1 MRSRL
6 PARFR
11 GTLFALFV
19 LLPALAVPR
28 ACAEELRLVF
38 ERVETTVAR
47 PGATP
52 APAKITQ
59 KRSTVTVAL
68 GSRYLYE
75 SGTDSP
81 LQIDFEHRRMRV
93 SRDDRPAYIEVPL
106 FALIAFREM
115 ELSNRLAMRQTF
127 AAMKLKNGPDLGTVL
142 GLEAEFG
149 LPSDAKKGKEESL
162 QSENRGGALVWR
174 INGDTAT
181 VCSFT
186 DTALTAPQEAML
198 GRWYLYSCKL
208 HPEVRT
214 ALLQQHRLPRR
225 LIYRWNS
232 MGERTAVELTLQSM
246 TLSADSSLRL
256 PTGLAA
262 EPSFDSTL
270 SVTLNQAREAL
281 ARCRAGA
288 ANAPGVLEQA
298 RRAAAEGRG
307 LDALLALSEY
317 ELVSC
322 SEPPALDKA
331 SQEKVRADKRARLY
345 TDAVRQIEDRKLKSA
360 LETLGKIDRTGLEK
374 AYLIDLETATAHG
387 IGGDAEGAAE
397 LFQRALRV
405 NPCLVGAW
413 TDLAGTCIGA
423 YDTFDGW
430 ICVEAARQAAPP
442 GCRLLEKFDQREREL
457 VKEHPEYF
465 E

>member
-1 MRSRL
+1 MTSRL

-11 GTLFALFV
+11 RTLLALLV
-19 LLPALAVPR
+19 LLPAWPAPR
-28 ACAEELRLVF
+28 ACADELRLVF

-47 PGATP
+47 AGATP

-59 KRSTVTVAL
+59 KRSNITVAL

-75 SGTDSP
+75 SGTDAP

-93 SRDDRPAYIEVPL
+93 SRDDRPAYIDVPL
-106 FALIAFREM
+106 YALIAFREM
-115 ELSNRLAMRQTF
+115 ELSNRLAMRESF
-127 AAMKLKNGPDLGTVL
+127 AAMKLKNGPDMGTVL

-162 QSENRGGALVWR
+162 QSENRGGALTWR

-186 DTALTAPQEAML
+186 DTALTASQEAML

-214 ALLQQHRLPRR
+214 ALLQQHHVPRR

-232 MGERTAVELTLQSM
+232 LGERTTVELTLQSLA
-246 TLSADSSLRL
+246 LSADSL
-256 PTGLAA
+256 PQPPPGLAA

-270 SVTLNQAREAL
+270 SVTLNQVRGAL
-281 ARCRAGA
+281 PGCRAGA
-288 ANAPGVLEQA
+288 ANAPAVLDQA

-322 SEPPALDKA
+322 SEPPSLDKA

-345 TDAVRQIEDRKLKSA
+345 TDAVRQIEDRKLKPA
-360 LETLGKIDRTGLEK
+360 LETLGKIDRKGLEK

-413 TDLAGTCIGA
+413 TDLAGTYIDA

-430 ICVEAARQAAPP
+430 ICAEAARAAAPP

-457 VKEHPEYF
+457 AKDHPEYF
-465 E
+465 